1 MQYVKQVTKKPPQQ
15 VKRNIPNIKYQTWR
29 TERFDW
35 STQNH
40 KQSINIWHATWVIG
54 QSMKKELKQKKKL
67 EAEALI
73 SPQTV
78 CTCNSLAEMTLQN
91 RMLKPLQQARYY
103 LTRRE
108 NGQRITISSMVLKHS
123 EERVTT

>member
-1 MQYVKQVTKKPPQQ
+1 MGNWAKYE
-15 VKRNIPNIKYQTWR
+15 KRIKA
-29 TERFDW
+29 EK
-35 STQNH
+35 N
-40 KQSINIWHATWVIG
+40 
-54 QSMKKELKQKKKL
+54 L
-67 EAEALI
+67 EAEARI

-78 CTCNSLAEMTLQN
+78 CTRNSLAEMTLQN
-91 RMLKPLQQARYY
+91 RMLKPLQRAHYY